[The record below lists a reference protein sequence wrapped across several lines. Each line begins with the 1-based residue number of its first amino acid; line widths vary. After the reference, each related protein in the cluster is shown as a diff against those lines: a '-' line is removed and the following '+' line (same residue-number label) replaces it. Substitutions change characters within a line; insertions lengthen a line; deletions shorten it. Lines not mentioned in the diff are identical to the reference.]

1 MTAPVST
8 AAFDAFY
15 RDERERIHVYFRR
28 RAGRDAAPDLTQE
41 AFARLLRSGAL
52 ERTEC
57 PQAYLTRIARNL
69 LIDRARQKTCGPTA
83 FYPLD
88 EERDAV
94 SQAEQTW
101 RIEAIDL
108 FRVYRQTVRTM
119 PPKTRRVFLM
129 RRVRRMSYKEIA
141 AQLGIGI
148 TTVDY
153 HMVQALARCRA
164 AVAAQWSGEWATAC
178 TALRAT
184 HHLTPCERGR

>member
-8 AAFDAFY
+8 AAFDTFY
-15 RDERERIHVYFRR
+15 RGERGRIFGYFRR
-28 RAGRDAAPDLTQE
+28 KAGRDAAPDLTQE

-52 ERTEC
+52 ERVEN

-69 LIDRARQKTCGPTA
+69 LIDRARWKTCGA

-94 SQAEQTW
+94 SQAEQAW

-108 FRVYRQTVRTM
+108 FRLYRQTVRTM
-119 PPKTRRVFLM
+119 PPKTRRVFVM
-129 RRVRRMSYKEIA
+129 RRAKRMSYKEIA
-141 AQLGIGI
+141 ARLDISI
-148 TTVDY
+148 ATVDY

-164 AVAAQWSGEWATAC
+164 AIAAQG
-178 TALRAT
+178 
-184 HHLTPCERGR
+184 

>member
-8 AAFDAFY
+8 AASFEAFY
-15 RDERERIHVYFRR
+15 RAERPRMLRYFRR

-52 ERTEC
+52 ARAEC
-57 PQAYLTRIARNL
+57 PEAYLTRIARNL
-69 LIDRARQKTCGPTA
+69 LIDRARRKKCGPTA

-94 SQAEQTW
+94 SRADQTW
-101 RIEAIDL
+101 RIEAADL
-108 FRVYRQTVRTM
+108 FRLYRQTVRAM

-129 RRVRRMSYKEIA
+129 CRVKRMRYSDIA
-141 AQLGIGI
+141 LELGIGVA
-148 TTVDY
+148 TVDY

-164 AVAAQWSGEWATAC
+164 AVAAQW
-178 TALRAT
+178 
-184 HHLTPCERGR
+184 